1 MGRWVI
7 NYRFQ
12 LSIILHNKMNFGL
25 NTQQFMARAD
35 CYANGLDMQQSIK
48 FLLILLL
55 IFT

>member
-1 MGRWVI
+1 MEHWVI
-7 NYRFQ
+7 NYRLQ
-12 LSIILHNKMNFGL
+12 LSIILHNKMSFGL
-25 NTQQFMARAD
+25 NTQYFMLRAD